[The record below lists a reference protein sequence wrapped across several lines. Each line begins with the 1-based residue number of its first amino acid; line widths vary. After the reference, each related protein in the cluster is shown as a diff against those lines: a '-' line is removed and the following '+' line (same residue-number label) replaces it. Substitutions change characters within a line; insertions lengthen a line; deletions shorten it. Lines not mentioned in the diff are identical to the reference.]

1 VSRTSAPP
9 NTTAILSIM
18 TDVSRMGKYL
28 LSYGPSNLA
37 LQMMQEEGG
46 QAKPLVRTLR
56 ALRPCLHHCFAPCP

>member
-1 VSRTSAPP
+1 VHTTYDEAGSVSRTSAPP

-37 LQMMQEEGG
+37 LQATQEGRG
-46 QAKPLVRTLR
+46 V
-56 ALRPCLHHCFAPCP
+56 